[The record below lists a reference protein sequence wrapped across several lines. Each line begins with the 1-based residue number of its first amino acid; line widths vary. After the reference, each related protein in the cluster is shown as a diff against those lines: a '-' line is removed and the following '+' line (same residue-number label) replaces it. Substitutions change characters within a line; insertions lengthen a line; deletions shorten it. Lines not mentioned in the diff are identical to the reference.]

1 MLAVGN
7 RGQAERLAIA
17 VSERQLRPA
26 KCPAEFATT
35 DRVCQRWASSVG
47 MGVQSDKWQDN
58 ELRSRAPPLDDD
70 VAIVV
75 DQTIMRLPERTKRII
90 VKWYRTDIPSMTIA
104 EQLNLTPR
112 TLVTAWHISLNF
124 LLHKLL
130 NTNHKGV
137 LELLRFRE

>member
-1 MLAVGN
+1 MSN
-7 RGQAERLAIA
+7 RAQARRQAIA
-17 VSERQLRPA
+17 ESERTLRPA
-26 KCPAEFATT
+26 TCPAEFATT

-47 MGVQSDKWQDN
+47 MGVQSDKWQDC
-58 ELRSRAPPLDDD
+58 ELRSKAPPLDDD

-75 DQTIMRLPERTKRII
+75 DQVIMKLPERTKRVI
-90 VKWYRTDIPSMTIA
+90 VKWYRTDLPNITIA
-104 EQLNLTPR
+104 QQLNLTPG

-137 LELLRFRE
+137 LALLRFRE